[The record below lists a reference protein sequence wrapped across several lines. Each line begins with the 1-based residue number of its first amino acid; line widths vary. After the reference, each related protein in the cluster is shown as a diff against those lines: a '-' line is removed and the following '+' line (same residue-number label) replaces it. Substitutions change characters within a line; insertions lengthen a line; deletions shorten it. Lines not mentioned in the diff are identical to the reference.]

1 MPLPE
6 SFLSRMQNRL
16 GAEFPAF
23 LQAMHEPP
31 PVSLR
36 LHPFKKGS
44 RFQQNERVPWHPEG
58 RYLPERPSFTLDPAF
73 QAGAY
78 YVQEASSMFLF
89 EALRQT
95 VDLNKNLRVLDLC
108 AAPGGKSTLLLS
120 AISSGS
126 FLLANEVIHSRI
138 PALRA
143 NLEKWGYPNVM
154 VSNHDPADFQPL
166 AGFFDVVV
174 VDAPC
179 SGEGLFRKDESAAGE
194 WSENNAELCAA
205 RQRRILAEAR
215 QLVRP
220 GGVLIYSTCTFNVF
234 ENENNVNWL
243 LDEGGFEEIRLQ
255 TDPAYGIVEARPGYQ
270 FFPHRLKGE
279 GFFIACLRKSSTEPE
294 QRFKPSGLQ
303 DWQRLGQKERPACS
317 DWLREPEQ
325 HDFFTKPNGE
335 IVAIPQN
342 LAEDFGIIARVLKK
356 RSLGGVMIGELK
368 KRDFVPSHAFAL
380 SSLVSSS
387 LPAADLDL
395 NQSIAFLK
403 KENPGLA
410 ELEKGWTL
418 ARFEGLNLGWM
429 KVLDNRINNYLPN
442 EWRIRMG

>member
-126 FLLANEVIHSRI
+126 FLLANEVIKKRI
-138 PALRA
+138 DPLQH
-143 NLEKWGYPNVM
+143 NLTKWGLARTM
-154 VSNHDPADFQPL
+154 ISNHDPEDFSGL
-166 AGFFDVVV
+166 SGFFDLVC

-179 SGEGLFRKDESAAGE
+179 SGEGLFRK
-194 WSENNAELCAA
+194 
-205 RQRRILAEAR
+205 
-215 QLVRP
+215 RP
-220 GGVLIYSTCTFNVF
+220 
-234 ENENNVNWL
+234 
-243 LDEGGFEEIRLQ
+243 Q
-255 TDPAYGIVEARPGYQ
+255 
-270 FFPHRLKGE
+270 
-279 GFFIACLRKSSTEPE
+279 SS
-294 QRFKPSGLQ
+294 G
-303 DWQRLGQKERPACS
+303 
-317 DWLREPEQ
+317 
-325 HDFFTKPNGE
+325 
-335 IVAIPQN
+335 
-342 LAEDFGIIARVLKK
+342 
-356 RSLGGVMIGELK
+356 
-368 KRDFVPSHAFAL
+368 
-380 SSLVSSS
+380 
-387 LPAADLDL
+387 
-395 NQSIAFLK
+395 
-403 KENPGLA
+403 
-410 ELEKGWTL
+410 
-418 ARFEGLNLGWM
+418 
-429 KVLDNRINNYLPN
+429 
-442 EWRIRMG
+442 